1 MTSPATTAV
10 DPEIV
15 LLRHSIATAAYRGA
29 KAIRGVPPEFASFK
43 AGPQT
48 RTPGEILAHLS
59 DLYDWALTQCE
70 GQQKWLETPA
80 TNWQA
85 DSDRF
90 FAAVAKVDEYLAS
103 GKPLGMSPEKLFQG
117 AVADSLAHIGQI
129 NILRGIAGVRVRA
142 ENYCKA
148 DIAVGR
154 VGAEQVPAKLEF

>member
-1 MTSPATTAV
+1 MTQPAPSA
-10 DPEIV
+10 DPQIA
-15 LLRHSIATAAYRGA
+15 LLRHTLATVAYRGA
-29 KAIRGVPPEFASFK
+29 KALRGVPDDFPTFK
-43 AGPQT
+43 AGPKT
-48 RTPGEILAHLS
+48 RTPAEILAHLG

-70 GQQKWLETPA
+70 GQQKWHETPA

-90 FAAVAKVDEYLAS
+90 FAALGKVDQYLAS

-129 NILRGIAGVRVRA
+129 NVLRGVAGASVRA

-148 DIAVGR
+148 DIAAGR
-154 VGAEQVPAKLEF
+154 VGAEQLPPKLEF